1 MSTLRYADWGEN
13 KSNGKDALL
22 STIPTSYYANNCIIQ
37 SNIPLVMCK
46 YKEIE
51 EMDKSVM
58 SCQKH
63 IQQYLQNV
71 MKTEVNYTYSE
82 VSFCGYNFDNGNS
95 LQMYDTLFNMERQ
108 QDITVVLHSI
118 IKVATELQ
126 TACTLPTEEKLFRSD
141 SIDLPVILERHTC
154 MSLLL
159 QWLQKPIKAIRHC
172 TTDRR
177 KGNKVSR
184 STKAIRSKMRRKAE
198 EKRCA
203 WSSSEEN

>member
-1 MSTLRYADWGEN
+1 MY
-13 KSNGKDALL
+13 
-22 STIPTSYYANNCIIQ
+22 
-37 SNIPLVMCK
+37 K

-58 SCQKH
+58 SCQKYF

-71 MKTEVNYTYSE
+71 MKTEVNDTYKGSTE
-82 VSFCGYNFDNGNS
+82 VSLCGYNFNNGNS

-108 QDITVVLHSI
+108 QDIAVVLHSI
-118 IKVATELQ
+118 IKVATEFQ

-172 TTDRR
+172 TADRR